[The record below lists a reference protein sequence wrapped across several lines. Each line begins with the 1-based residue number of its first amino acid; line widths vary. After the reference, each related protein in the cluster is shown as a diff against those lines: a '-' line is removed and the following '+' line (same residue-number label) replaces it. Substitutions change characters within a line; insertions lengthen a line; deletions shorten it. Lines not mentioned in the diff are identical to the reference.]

1 MSSVAPHPREQPFGA
16 PYWAFTALLIANVA
30 ADIWMPDSTIAR
42 LVSYAFLASGAI
54 WFGLRVRTGYRRR
67 RPYWTRESWLRY
79 GRLAAMPVAAI
90 VFALAMST
98 ETGMSLMGPARSTS
112 RNVWATVVVLSLLF
126 GTVGLVAVLEWLMK
140 GDPAQQ
146 FTRTS
151 WLLCRGTNAATQ

>member
-90 VFALAMST
+90 VFALAMI
-98 ETGMSLMGPARSTS
+98 
-112 RNVWATVVVLSLLF
+112 VVVNGPRGKYVRTDADGYWNDNLLALPF
-126 GTVGLVAVLEWLMK
+126 CAE
-140 GDPAQQ
+140 
-146 FTRTS
+146 
-151 WLLCRGTNAATQ
+151 